1 MSPTQ
6 QNPLHVDC
14 LPGAVLGFTES
25 WFPKPLRCGIIS
37 FKGLEYGVGW
47 PSFPLRGSGRVR
59 MKIWL
64 WMSQST
70 GSCILEPVQ
79 AGPPSWEG
87 RRMSSPGPWT
97 LRPPARLPPCPPPS
111 LTYKPWDLGHDF
123 HCSVPR
129 ASSFLKWQCFIAPW
143 FMEFLWMLNK

>member
-14 LPGAVLGFTES
+14 LPGAVLGFIES
-25 WFPKPLRCGIIS
+25 WFPKPLRCGITS

-97 LRPPARLPPCPPPS
+97 LRPPARLPPQPS
-111 LTYKPWDLGHDF
+111 SLSHIQAKRSWAWLSLLCASNFLILKMTVLPDLW
-123 HCSVPR
+123 
-129 ASSFLKWQCFIAPW
+129 SFC
-143 FMEFLWMLNK
+143 EC